1 MYHNRYVFMHV
12 ASYYSDVC
20 VFAVLNNHD
29 VACAIID
36 IPYETKGS
44 SHWCDRGKA
53 SPPNSQ
59 ASPPILGH

>member
-1 MYHNRYVFMHV
+1 MYHNRYVLIHV

-36 IPYETKGS
+36 IIPYETKGS
-44 SHWCDRGKA
+44 SHCMV
-53 SPPNSQ
+53 
-59 ASPPILGH
+59 